1 MFAYA
6 GVVGLHILVLCAFH
20 VLVLFT
26 LHMLM
31 LCVLRALYAG
41 MCGYCELG
49 YAVLYVCMCWSCL
62 LAYTGVLH
70 DFHILV
76 LLLCICWC
84 SLLAYDGAVCLACSV
99 CILVRIL
106 CA

>member
-49 YAVLYVCMCWSCL
+49 YA
-62 LAYTGVLH
+62 GV
-70 DFHILV
+70 
-76 LLLCICWC
+76 
-84 SLLAYDGAVCLACSV
+84 VCLHVLELST
-99 CILVRIL
+99 CIHW
-106 CA
+106 CFT